1 MISVQEEKA
10 PKTKQTS
17 LQALSYISYQPP
29 ATVREVFQTDTGAT
43 RTLHPNERSAASFS
57 RVSLQIKTACIG
69 NTMRS
74 EGVGSMNLYTPD
86 GKPFPGFKNVVFVK
100 QCAQKLA
107 SVGEICDAGMVC
119 VFDKDGLSVFEQK
132 DINRRKNVHT

>member
-1 MISVQEEKA
+1 
-10 PKTKQTS
+10 
-17 LQALSYISYQPP
+17 
-29 ATVREVFQTDTGAT
+29 
-43 RTLHPNERSAASFS
+43 
-57 RVSLQIKTACIG
+57 
-69 NTMRS
+69 MRS

-119 VFDKDGLSVFEQK
+119 VFDKDGLSVFEQR
-132 DINRRKNVHT
+132 DIKIEGKLFTHDERDKKTRLFPLTLYRKTDEKNSFANAIDVSLPLAADYEKRKERTNEKVQIQKMPATIND

>member
-1 MISVQEEKA
+1 
-10 PKTKQTS
+10 
-17 LQALSYISYQPP
+17 
-29 ATVREVFQTDTGAT
+29 
-43 RTLHPNERSAASFS
+43 
-57 RVSLQIKTACIG
+57 
-69 NTMRS
+69 MRS

-107 SVGEICDAGMVC
+107 SVGKICDAGMVC

-132 DINRRKNVHT
+132 DIGESCSHIMREIKKLAYSLSLSIEKQTKKILSQMQ